1 MSHRKGPWSE
11 AEDRLLLQLVSEQGG
26 INWVRIA
33 QTLGTRTA
41 KQCRERFHQNL
52 KPTLNHTPI
61 TPEEGHYIET
71 QVALKGKRWAEIA
84 RLIPG
89 RSDNAVKN
97 WWNGHQN
104 RRKRLDR
111 RRTTDSTPYD
121 DAQYHQPPHH
131 HHQHPNRPSLSLPS
145 RPVSHGRHTLPSPT
159 SPAYQSHSYGS
170 YYTESS
176 APSPSSTSGTSPRS
190 ETVELGTPGLSD
202 TTSSYTT
209 ASYTPV
215 QLPPLR
221 NVISDTQPR
230 SLALPGVGAL
240 LHPPGES
247 RLSQVYHLP
256 PVSSCP
262 PSMSQLPTAPSSPM
276 DLPSSPQPFQSSAP
290 DDRKSR
296 MAINLMLHQ

>member
-61 TPEEGHYIET
+61 TPDEGLYIET

-111 RRTTDSTPYD
+111 RRTADSSSYD
-121 DAQYHQPPHH
+121 DAQYHHPPQ
-131 HHQHPNRPSLSLPS
+131 QHPHRPSLTLPS

-159 SPAYQSHSYGS
+159 SPAYQSHAYGG
-170 YYTESS
+170 YYPESS
-176 APSPSSTSGTSPRS
+176 APSPTSTSGTSPRS
-190 ETVELGTPGLSD
+190 ETVDLGTPGLSD

-221 NVISDTQPR
+221 NVACETQPR

-240 LHPPGES
+240 LQPSGES

-256 PVSSCP
+256 PLPQCP

-276 DLPSSPQPFQSSAP
+276 GLPSSPHAHQSSAP
-290 DDRKSR
+290 SDRDRR
-296 MAINLMLHQ
+296 MAINQMIQQ